1 MRKALMASYI
11 SVEHEA
17 MPNTISRTISSS
29 LNIFLIIVVFS
40 YTYVLYYLA
49 EKMKSVFTTPSP

>member
-1 MRKALMASYI
+1 MASYI